1 MGTAAARV
9 REPRKRARATGD
21 HEARHDRARGV
32 GGDDT
37 VRLRHEGRR
46 VHRERE
52 APVGGNRHPLLQN
65 MHLAMAATRRLSQ
78 GDDDH
83 QGGAVRR
90 KSAAGPTSAIS
101 SSTAAITA
109 CT

>member
-1 MGTAAARV
+1 MPAPPVTT
-9 REPRKRARATGD
+9 KRATTALGASGETTRY
-21 HEARHDRARGV
+21 V
-32 GGDDT
+32 F
-37 VRLRHEGRR
+37 RHEGRR

-65 MHLAMAATRRLSQ
+65 MHLAMAATRGLSQ